1 MSSNHISKSFRIRTT
16 IVFVLAVFLPVLA
29 IVGRLFYL
37 QVIKGNYYSKLVLD
51 KNYAAI
57 NIKPERGTIYFED
70 HINNTLAPVA
80 TNKVYYTLYL
90 DPSSVE
96 VDQQEELIKDL
107 KTHFPDLEETKIREG
122 LAKTKSKYYPLI
134 TKIDDYDLVSQLQKS
149 PIAGIG
155 FAKESIRYYPFGTL
169 ASQVIGFLQ
178 TDNKTKN
185 LVGVYGLEKY
195 YNDIL
200 EGSSGTFE
208 GAISG
213 IGTLIRSLGSKEQA
227 VIPGSS
233 IITTIDKNVQ
243 FKTEQELQNIV
254 TQKEAASGMAI
265 IMEADTGKILA
276 MANYP
281 TFNPNEYSK
290 IRDYS
295 LYRNNTVENRYELGS
310 VVKILTMAAGLDAGK
325 ITEASTYKDDHKI
338 TLNNKTIGNY
348 EGHLYGLVDMKEILA
363 KSINMGAV
371 YIEQQ
376 LGGSALRDYFKKF
389 GLDSK
394 TGIDLPNE
402 AEGSLKNID
411 RQEAREIDFATA
423 AYGQGIATTP
433 IEMVRATTAITN
445 NGKLVNPYILEGIKK
460 PDGTIEPIH
469 VDNEDTNTVISPEV
483 AAKVKAMM
491 VYTVENGYGKRAKV
505 KGYKSGGKTGTAMMF
520 VNGEYS
526 DTDNIHSYIGFFPV
540 DKPKYIIYAV
550 LTKPM
555 VGLSAES
562 TATVLWHNL
571 SAYLI
576 SYYNIP
582 PDDLTN

>member
-1 MSSNHISKSFRIRTT
+1 MASNHISKSFHTRTT
-16 IVFVLAVFLPVLA
+16 IVLVLAVFLPVLI
-29 IVGRLFYL
+29 IVSRLFYL
-37 QVIKGNYYSKLVLD
+37 QIIKGNYYSKLVLD

-57 NIKPERGTIYFED
+57 KIKPERGAIYFED
-70 HINNTLAPVA
+70 HINNDLAPVA

-90 DPSSVE
+90 DPSSI
-96 VDQQEELIKDL
+96 DANHQEDLIKSL
-107 KTHFPDLEETKIREG
+107 KTYFPTLEETKIREG
-122 LAKTKSKYYPLI
+122 LTKTKSKYYPLI
-134 TKIDDYDLVSQLQKS
+134 TRIDDYDLVTRLQKA
-149 PIAGIG
+149 PIAGVG
-155 FAKESIRYYPFGTL
+155 FAKNSIRYYPFGTL

-178 TDNKTKN
+178 TDNDTDN

-213 IGTLIRSLGSKEQA
+213 IGTLIRSLSSKEQA
-227 VIPGSS
+227 VVPGSS
-233 IITTIDKNVQ
+233 IIATIDKNVQ
-243 FKTEQELQNIV
+243 FKTEQELQNMV
-254 TQKEAASGMAI
+254 EQKEAASGIAI

-290 IRDYS
+290 VNDYS
-295 LYRNNTVENRYELGS
+295 LYRNNAVESRYELGS
-310 VVKILTMAAGLDAGK
+310 VVKILTMAAGLNAGK
-325 ITEASTYKDDHKI
+325 IKETSTYNDNHKV

-348 EGHLYGLVDMKEILA
+348 EGHLYGLVDMKEVLA

-423 AYGQGIATTP
+423 SYGQGIATTP
-433 IEMVRATTAITN
+433 IEMVMAASAITN
-445 NGKLVNPYILEGIKK
+445 NGKMVNPYILEGIKK
-460 PDGTIEPIH
+460 PDGTIESTH
-469 VDNEDTNTVISPEV
+469 MDSETSDTIISPET

-520 VNGEYS
+520 INGEYS
-526 DTDNIHSYIGFFPV
+526 NTDNIHSYIGFFPV
-540 DKPKYIIYAV
+540 EKPKYIIYTV

-562 TATVLWHNL
+562 TATILWHNL

-582 PDDLTN
+582 PDDMTH